1 MSTLK
6 DLLAQRRAEE
16 TGGRPLCYSTNDRTT
31 TLRIET
37 SDGAVWLLPWRNF
50 LFSRLDEDDDQEQ
63 LVLTFQGHEVV
74 LHGEYLR
81 NLVKM
86 IENTCLAS
94 LCPVPGKYPNATGS
108 YPFIQQAQM
117 RPIAEPTVSCS
128 LPICHY
134 RRDEPT

>member
-6 DLLAQRRAEE
+6 ELLAQRRAQE
-16 TGGRPLCYSTNDRTT
+16 TGGRPLCYGTNDRTT

-37 SDGAVWLLPWRNF
+37 SDGAVWLLPWPNF
-50 LFSRLDEDDDQEQ
+50 LFSRLDEEDDQER
-63 LVLTFQGHEVV
+63 LVLTFQGNEVV
-74 LHGEYLR
+74 LHGEYLS

-108 YPFIQQAQM
+108 YPFLQQAQVS
-117 RPIAEPTVSCS
+117 PISMPTAPPL
-128 LPICHY
+128 LPSQC
-134 RRDEPT
+134 PP